1 MSFEKRDNS
10 GSLFKNTKKEKD
22 THPDYDGSITVD
34 GVDYWI
40 KAWIKKGQKGTFMSL
55 AVNPKQERAQEIKQA
70 YREPER
76 NSYGNPLDDDI
87 PFAPEWRG

>member
-1 MSFEKRDNS
+1 MAYEKRDNS

-22 THPDYDGSITVD
+22 THPDYDGTITVD
-34 GVDYWI
+34 GVDYWL

-55 AVNPKQERAQEIKQA
+55 AVNPKQERAAEIKKE

-76 NSYGNPLDDDI
+76 TSYGTAFDEDL
-87 PFAPEWRG
+87 PF